1 MTSTADTVFSGGTIF
16 RSALAAPRSGAV
28 AVTAGRIVALDDD
41 ALAAVGPDTEI
52 VDLDGGLLLP
62 GFVDAHIHPVEAGL
76 EQLACDLSGERTQEG
91 YLSAI
96 TAYATTHPDLP
107 WIVGGGWA
115 QAAFPGGTPLAAD
128 LDRIVPDR
136 PVFLQNRDHHGAWVN
151 SAALRLAGVDRTTPD
166 PIDGR
171 VERDADGTPNGMLH
185 EGARSLVSRLVPADT
200 PEDIRAALLAAQRTL
215 HAFGVTG
222 WQDAIVGDYGSHSD
236 TSDAYL
242 DAVTDGTLTSTVVGA
257 LWWDRERGLE
267 QIDELIARRDSIAAR
282 ATALGDR
289 PGAFTAG
296 TIKIMQDG
304 IPENRTAAMI
314 DPYLRPCR
322 CGEHAAGTSEQP
334 ERPEAGSSAEGEERG
349 ISFVD
354 PTVLVEAVVRLDAAG
369 FQVHFHAI
377 GDRAVRECLDALEA
391 ATARNGVSTNRHHIA
406 HVQIVH
412 PDDLPRFAALGVAM
426 NIQALWATWEPQ
438 MLELNL
444 PLLGDERATW
454 QYPFGG
460 AARLG
465 TQLCAGSDWPVTTP
479 DPWAAL
485 HVAVNRVLPVDDPD
499 HSPEPLNPEQ
509 ALTLGEAIAAYTA
522 GSNRIN
528 HRDDAGVIEVG
539 AVADLVLVD
548 RDPFSRPTDQIAST
562 RTVGT
567 WIAGRRVFTSTT
579 PTPIEQGTP

>member
-16 RSALAAPRSGAV
+16 RSALAGPQPGAV
-28 AVTAGRIVALDDD
+28 AVTAGRIVALDDA

-76 EQLACDLSGERTQEG
+76 EQLACDLSGERTPEG
-91 YLSAI
+91 YLAAI
-96 TAYATTHPDLP
+96 AAYAAAHPDLP

-151 SAALRLAGVDRTTPD
+151 SAALRLACVDRTTPD

-185 EGARSLVSRLVPADT
+185 EGARSLVSRFVPADT
-200 PEDIRAALLAAQRTL
+200 PEDIGAALLAAQRTL

-236 TSDAYL
+236 TSGTYL
-242 DAVTDGTLTSTVVGA
+242 DAVADGTLTSTVVGA

-282 ATALGDR
+282 ARALGDQ

-322 CGEHAAGTSEQP
+322 CGEHTAGPSDQA
-334 ERPEAGSSAEGEERG
+334 ERPEAEAPSEERG
-349 ISFVD
+349 LSFVD
-354 PTVLVEAVVRLDAAG
+354 PSVLTEAVVRLDAAG
-369 FQVHFHAI
+369 FQLHFHAI

-391 ATARNGVSTNRHHIA
+391 AAARNGVSTNRHHIA

-412 PDDLPRFAALGVAM
+412 PDDLPRFAALDVAM

-479 DPWAAL
+479 DPWSAL

-548 RDPFSRPTDQIAST
+548 RDPFSRPSDQIAST

-579 PTPIEQGTP
+579 PTPIEQGTPS